1 MGSVLCRNLVVWWLV
16 LTTESGKAGARE
28 LLQLEPR

>member
-1 MGSVLCRNLVVWWLV
+1 MGGVLCRNLVVWWLM
-16 LTTESGKAGARE
+16 LTTERGKAGARE